1 MNRDLWDI
9 KMMINKTGNPKI
21 RRLFFGSSSLWVLVC
36 LCILFTG
43 CESGPALES
52 NDSGARPNILLIVSE
67 DNGPDLGCYGLEDV
81 HTPYLDG
88 LAADGIMYNNAFVTY
103 SVCSP
108 SRSTIYTGLYPH
120 QSGHIGLATHRY
132 RMYESYPTMPKMLKE
147 AGYRTGCLGKIH
159 VNPESAIPWDFHQ
172 IKGSNFA
179 KKGLDRYAK
188 LGGQF
193 MKAGDDPFF
202 LMVNFPDAHCGW
214 QPQVEGRPAN
224 PMTGDDLD
232 HSIPFTGIDNKRHR
246 QLTADYY
253 NSMNRLDESVG
264 MLLDTLAQSGKA
276 ENTII
281 IYLGDHGAQFSRGK
295 CSNYEAA
302 LRVPFIVKWPGKVK
316 GNQVSDQLIST
327 IDLLP
332 TVLSVVG
339 LPVPDHLPGKS
350 LLPSFMS
357 ESGSSDHHK
366 FIFAGGA
373 GSASFFTYPR
383 RSVRDKRFK
392 LINNLMHERENPKY
406 LIYAYTMYGT
416 GTLPEEVAAAPPHI
430 QKVYE
435 TWSNPP
441 EFELYDL
448 DADPLEFKNLSDDP
462 AYVQELNRLKN
473 VLHVWQEE
481 TYDPLA
487 DPEILNRFIQEMDS
501 INEAYP
507 NRDYNRQDEFS
518 WNYPNYF
525 KKYIDA
531 KKDS

>member
-1 MNRDLWDI
+1 MQHLSTLNFNIGSITFMALLCASLI
-9 KMMINKTGNPKI
+9 
-21 RRLFFGSSSLWVLVC
+21 FGA
-36 LCILFTG
+36 
-43 CESGPALES
+43 CESNTES
-52 NDSGARPNILLIVSE
+52 TAVNSESKPNILLIVSE
-67 DNGPDLGCYGLEDV
+67 DNGPDLGCYGVEDV
-81 HTPYLDG
+81 YTPYLDG
-88 LAADGIMYNNAFVTY
+88 LAEDGIRYNNAFVTY

-120 QSGHIGLATHRY
+120 QSGHIGLATHKY

-159 VNPESAIPWDFHQ
+159 VNPESAIPWDFHE

-188 LGGQF
+188 FGGEF
-193 MKAGDDPFF
+193 MSAGEEPFF
-202 LMVNFPDAHCGW
+202 LMVNFPDAHCDW
-214 QPQVEGRPAN
+214 QPQVEGMPAK
-224 PMTGDDLD
+224 PMTGEDLD
-232 HSIPFTGIDNKRHR
+232 HSIAFTGIDNERHR

-264 MLLDTLAQSGKA
+264 MLLEALEKTGKA

-302 LRVPFIVKWPGKVK
+302 LRVPFIVKWPGKVQ

-332 TVLSVVG
+332 TVLDVAGVA
-339 LPVPDHLPGKS
+339 VPDNLPGKS
-350 LLPSFMS
+350 LHTSLIA
-357 ESGSSDHHK
+357 ESRSTDHHEY
-366 FIFAGGA
+366 IFAGGA
-373 GSASFFTYPR
+373 GSASFFTFPR

-392 LINNLMHERENPKY
+392 LIKNLVHGRENPKY
-406 LIYAYTMYGT
+406 LIYAFTMYGT

-441 EFELYDL
+441 EYELYDL
-448 DADPLEFKNLSDDP
+448 DADPLEFKNIVDDP
-462 AYVQELNRLKN
+462 AYADELNRLKE
-473 VLHVWQEE
+473 VLSEWQEE
-481 TYDPLA
+481 TIDPLA
-487 DPEILNRFIQEMDS
+487 DPEILNRYMQEMDS
-501 INEAYP
+501 INEAFP
-507 NRDYNRQDEFS
+507 NRDYAKQENFS
-518 WNYPNYF
+518 WNYPKYF
-525 KKYIDA
+525 KKYIDD
-531 KKDS
+531 KKGG